1 MKLFKK
7 VSAMMVS
14 LLMALAVMVPVSA
27 DSRTITVNNVDDNVA
42 LSYVQVIK
50 ADRTKKTG
58 WAFTNTTFEGYFKTA
73 YEASD
78 DQAAIQAYIKGGSS
92 STLEKV
98 IAKVTKNATFTS
110 FEHGR
115 TTKQLDAGLYVIK
128 VGDTTNAYN
137 YKPLSAAFGF
147 EGITDTKTVSAKKQP
162 NTVIKSVIEDKDNLD
177 DKDKAVQNGDK
188 VKYTVKVK
196 VPYINA
202 EDENKTFKV
211 RDELTGAKYVKDS
224 VKIDGVDAG
233 EKATIDT
240 TNNQL
245 NVNLDSYI
253 DEDNSKAFTEVTI
266 TYDAI
271 ITAQNDEVTNTAS
284 ASHGGNSEYSS
295 DPVKLYTGNITLTKY
310 AEDGE
315 TTLAGAGF
323 KVFKGKDT
331 KNALKFD
338 ATDTKGVYVYNP
350 NGSVEE
356 VVTDDNGQ
364 LVVKGL
370 GLGEYQFK
378 EVTAP
383 TSYTI
388 NEKNATASLTKDG
401 DTVSAVFTS
410 TTSMK
415 DTKVG
420 SLPETGGIGTTIFT
434 VGGCAIMVV
443 AAALF
448 FMNKK
453 KHEK

>member
-310 AEDGE
+310 AEDGDFRRF
-315 TTLAGAGF
+315 LA
-323 KVFKGKDT
+323 
-331 KNALKFD
+331 
-338 ATDTKGVYVYNP
+338 
-350 NGSVEE
+350 
-356 VVTDDNGQ
+356 
-364 LVVKGL
+364 
-370 GLGEYQFK
+370 
-378 EVTAP
+378 
-383 TSYTI
+383 
-388 NEKNATASLTKDG
+388 
-401 DTVSAVFTS
+401 FT
-410 TTSMK
+410 
-415 DTKVG
+415 
-420 SLPETGGIGTTIFT
+420 
-434 VGGCAIMVV
+434 
-443 AAALF
+443 
-448 FMNKK
+448 
-453 KHEK
+453 

>member
-7 VSAMMVS
+7 VSAMVVS

-58 WAFTNTTFEGYFKTA
+58 WTFTNTTFEGYFKAA
-73 YEASD
+73 YNASD
-78 DQAAIQAYIKGGSS
+78 DQEAIQKYIDGGKS

-110 FEHGR
+110 FEDGHS
-115 TTKQLDAGLYVIK
+115 TNQLSEGLYVIK

-147 EGITDTKTVSAKKQP
+147 EGITNTKTVSAKKQP
-162 NTVIKSVIEDKDNLD
+162 NTVIKSVND
-177 DKDKAVQNGDK
+177 DDKAVQNGDT
-188 VKYTVKVK
+188 VTYTVKVK

-202 EDENKTFKV
+202 EDTNKTFRV
-211 RDELTGAKYVKDS
+211 RDVLTGAQYVEGS
-224 VKIDGVDAG
+224 VKIDGVNAG

-253 DEDNSKAFTEVTI
+253 DEDNSKAFTDVTI

-284 ASHGGNSEYSS
+284 ASHGGNPEYSS

-323 KVFKGKDT
+323 NVLKDGK
-331 KNALKFD
+331 ALKFD
-338 ATDTKGVYVYNP
+338 ATDDAGVYVYNP
-350 NGSVEE
+350 NGTVPE
-356 VVTDDNGQ
+356 VVTDDNGK

-370 GLGEYQFK
+370 GLGDYEFK

-383 TSYTI
+383 SSYTI
-388 NEKNATASLTKDG
+388 NEENAKASLTKDG
-401 DTVSAVFTS
+401 DTVSAVFTT

>member
-1 MKLFKK
+1 M
-7 VSAMMVS
+7 
-14 LLMALAVMVPVSA
+14 
-27 DSRTITVNNVDDNVA
+27 
-42 LSYVQVIK
+42 
-50 ADRTKKTG
+50 
-58 WAFTNTTFEGYFKTA
+58 
-73 YEASD
+73 
-78 DQAAIQAYIKGGSS
+78 
-92 STLEKV
+92 
-98 IAKVTKNATFTS
+98 
-110 FEHGR
+110 
-115 TTKQLDAGLYVIK
+115 
-128 VGDTTNAYN
+128 
-137 YKPLSAAFGF
+137 
-147 EGITDTKTVSAKKQP
+147 
-162 NTVIKSVIEDKDNLD
+162 
-177 DKDKAVQNGDK
+177 
-188 VKYTVKVK
+188 
-196 VPYINA
+196 
-202 EDENKTFKV
+202 
-211 RDELTGAKYVKDS
+211 
-224 VKIDGVDAG
+224 
-233 EKATIDT
+233 
-240 TNNQL
+240 
-245 NVNLDSYI
+245 
-253 DEDNSKAFTEVTI
+253 TI

-284 ASHGGNSEYSS
+284 ASHSGNSEYSS

-310 AEDGE
+310 AEDQE

-356 VVTDDNGQ
+356 VVTNDNGQ

-370 GLGEYQFK
+370 GLGDYEFK

-383 TSYTI
+383 SSYTI
-388 NEKNATASLTKDG
+388 NEENATASLTKDG

-410 TTSMK
+410 ETKMK

>member
-27 DSRTITVNNVDDNVA
+27 DSRTITVNNVDDNAA

-58 WAFTNTTFEGYFKTA
+58 WAFTNTTFEDYFKAA
-73 YEASD
+73 YKESD
-78 DQAAIQAYIKGGSS
+78 NQAAIQAYIKGGSS

-188 VKYTVKVK
+188 VTYTVKVK
-196 VPYINA
+196 VPYINV

-211 RDELTGAKYVKDS
+211 RDELTGAKYVEGS
-224 VKIDGVDAG
+224 VKIDGNNAG
-233 EKATIDT
+233 EKATIDI

-323 KVFKGKDT
+323 NVLKGEKT
-331 KNALKFD
+331 LKFD
-338 ATDTKGVYVYNP
+338 ATDDAGVYVYNP
-350 NGSVEE
+350 NGTVTE

-370 GLGEYQFK
+370 GLGDYEFK

-383 TSYTI
+383 SSYTI
-388 NEKNATASLTKDG
+388 NEENATASLTKDG

-410 TTSMK
+410 KTKMK